1 MDEQLLGVEAELED
15 VVEEGEERRQRER
28 RHEDR
33 DEAVLDDCGRQ
44 EVRKCIYWARNYYF
58 PWVA

>member
-1 MDEQLLGVEAELED
+1 MRTSYVSRSSLFGVEAELEN

-33 DEAVLDDCGRQ
+33 DEAVLDDCN
-44 EVRKCIYWARNYYF
+44 RK
-58 PWVA
+58 

>member
-33 DEAVLDDCGRQ
+33 DEAVLDDCGR
-44 EVRKCIYWARNYYF
+44 EYI
-58 PWVA
+58 